1 MRARP
6 RILVVDDQLDNCL
19 VLEDLLSASYEVEIA
34 ADGLAA
40 LAVMERPSLP
50 DLVLL
55 DVVMPGLDGFEVC
68 RRLRERP
75 VTRDLPL
82 IFLSGLESARDEEHG
97 LSLGADDFI
106 HKPFVAPLVLARV
119 RNVIGRRESAIRERQ
134 IAVIEARLAE
144 QDSNAAAMQAVID
157 RLTVMNTE
165 LERYAFVAAH
175 DLREPLRS
183 VTSFAQLLERHLGDG
198 LDQTG
203 RDYLRYVV
211 EGARRMHDL
220 IGGLLAYSY
229 ISSNVGPP
237 TWVSSD
243 AACRAA
249 IENLDLIIR
258 ESRAE
263 IITSD
268 LPMVRADELPLLQL
282 FQNLIGNAVKF
293 RSSERPLRVEVSAR
307 RREGEWEFSVADNGI
322 GFDPVEQDVFEL
334 FRRVRPHDGPSGSG
348 VGLAICKRIVQT
360 LGGRIGVES
369 KPGRGSVFTFTLP
382 SPEQP
387 EEGAA
392 R

>member
-1 MRARP
+1 MSARP
-6 RILVVDDQLDNCL
+6 RILVVDDQPDNCL
-19 VLEDLLSASYEVEIA
+19 VLEDLLCGSYDVETA

-40 LAVMERPSLP
+40 LAALERGPLP

-68 RRLRERP
+68 RRLHEQP
-75 VTRDLPL
+75 ATRDLPV
-82 IFLSGLESARDEEHG
+82 IFLSGLESASDEERG

-119 RNVIGRRESAIRERQ
+119 GNVIGRRESAIRERQ
-134 IAVIEARLAE
+134 IAVIEARLTE
-144 QDSNAAAMQAVID
+144 QQLIADSMQAVID

-165 LERYAFVAAH
+165 LERFAFVAAH

-183 VTSFAQLLERHLGDG
+183 VTSFAQLLDRHLGET
-198 LDQTG
+198 LDPTG
-203 RDYLRYVV
+203 REYLRYVV
-211 EGARRMHDL
+211 DGARRMHDL

-229 ISSNVGPP
+229 ITSNVGPP
-237 TWVSSD
+237 AWISSASACG
-243 AACRAA
+243 AAV
-249 IENLDLIIR
+249 ENLASIIG

-263 IITSD
+263 IVVAE
-268 LPMVRADELPLLQL
+268 LPMVQADELPLMQV

-293 RSSERPLRVEVSAR
+293 RAPDRVCRVEISAR
-307 RREGEWEFSVADNGI
+307 ENDREWEFSVADNGI

-334 FRRVRPHDGPSGSG
+334 FRRVRPHGGPSGSG

-369 KPGRGSVFTFTLP
+369 RADQGSVFTFTLP
-382 SPEQP
+382 RPMSIPP
-387 EEGAA
+387 G
-392 R
+392 

>member
-34 ADGLAA
+34 SDGLAA
-40 LAVMERPSLP
+40 LAVMERETLP

-75 VTRDLPL
+75 STRDLPL
-82 IFLSGLESARDEEHG
+82 IFLSGLDSARDEEHG

-144 QDSNAAAMQAVID
+144 QESNAAAMQAVID

-183 VTSFAQLLERHLGDG
+183 VTSFAQLLERHLGAN

-203 RDYLRYVV
+203 RDYLRFVV
-211 EGARRMHDL
+211 DGARRMHDL

-237 TWVSSD
+237 AWVSSD
-243 AACRAA
+243 ATCRAA

-263 IITSD
+263 IVVLD

-293 RSSERPLRVEVSAR
+293 RSADRPLRVEISAR
-307 RREGEWEFSVADNGI
+307 RREGEWEFSIADNGI
-322 GFDPVEQDVFEL
+322 GFDPAEQDVFEL
-334 FRRVRPHDGPSGSG
+334 FRRLSPHNGPGGSG

-369 KPGRGSVFTFTLP
+369 RPGQGSVFTFTLP

-387 EEGAA
+387 D
-392 R
+392 

>member
-19 VLEDLLSASYEVEIA
+19 VLEDLLSGSYEVEIVS
-34 ADGLAA
+34 DGLAA
-40 LAVMERPSLP
+40 LTVMERASLP

-68 RRLRERP
+68 RRLREQP
-75 VTRDLPL
+75 TTRDLPL
-82 IFLSGLESARDEEHG
+82 IFLSGLESTRAEERG

-144 QDSNAAAMQAVID
+144 QESNAAAMQAVID

-183 VTSFAQLLERHLGDG
+183 VTSFAQLLERHLGDE

-203 RDYLRYVV
+203 RDYLRFVV
-211 EGARRMHDL
+211 DGARRMHDL

-263 IITSD
+263 IVIAD

-293 RSSERPLRVEVSAR
+293 RSAGRPLRVEISAR
-307 RREGEWEFSVADNGI
+307 RGVGEWEFSVADNGI
-322 GFDPVEQDVFEL
+322 GFDPAEQDVFEL
-334 FRRVRPHDGPSGSG
+334 FRRVRPHDGPGGSG

-360 LGGRIGVES
+360 LGGRIAVES
-369 KPGRGSVFTFTLP
+369 RSGKGSVFTFTLP

-387 EEGAA
+387 E
-392 R
+392 